1 MVGMSADKLSDR
13 SRKLRDHV
21 TNHKLKAERA
31 NRNKALNSQILL
43 PLASHKTVPPKL
55 PQTLPPMQDQVLKC
69 LSIYRTFFL
78 LNYHW

>member
-1 MVGMSADKLSDR
+1 MVGMSADRLNDR
-13 SRKLRDHV
+13 NRKLRDHV

-31 NRNKALNSQILL
+31 NRKKALNSQILL

-55 PQTLPPMQDQVLKC
+55 PQTLPPMQDQVFKC

-78 LNYHW
+78 LNYHR